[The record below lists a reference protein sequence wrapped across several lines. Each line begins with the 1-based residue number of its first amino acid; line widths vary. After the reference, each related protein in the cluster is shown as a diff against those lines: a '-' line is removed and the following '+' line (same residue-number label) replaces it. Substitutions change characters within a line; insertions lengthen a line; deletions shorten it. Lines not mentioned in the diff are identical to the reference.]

1 MEHAEVQSEYR
12 IANSKERIQRSRIG
26 CVVALVAFPLG
37 TSLDIVLY
45 PELLKE
51 LTVLRYFSLVL
62 VLQIY
67 FFHKSEAFQRHI
79 HLTNFF
85 MPVVVAVS
93 MSAMIAITDGFDGP
107 YYAALNLLILGVSLL
122 LPFSFRD
129 ALVLVVVTLGGYS
142 MAGLYHGIATED
154 WREVFNNSY
163 FLVANGLIACTAAFY
178 SERARFREFRLT
190 FELDQRN
197 RELAELDR
205 IKSDFFA
212 NVSHELRTPLT
223 LILSPI
229 EDLLQNGTGN
239 VSVDKQ
245 LVYVKD
251 NAYRLLKLV
260 NDLLEVMRL
269 EEGRSRLERQAV
281 NLSSMVT
288 NVVAGMRHFAEQQ
301 QVELDVESEE
311 DVVVTGDAGAIEKIT
326 INLVNNAIKFTEPGG
341 TIHVTVKKVDDA
353 GQMQVVD
360 TGSGISSVDLP
371 HIFDR
376 FKQADSSATRKHQG
390 TGLGLAL
397 VRELT
402 ELQNGSIEAQSELGK
417 GTTMGVKLPLFES
430 EEVEIE
436 SDLSAKGI
444 KEEEVE
450 LSRDHLAEIHRKAAY
465 SFTST
470 IDEDDSSELI
480 EESESAE
487 TTEVGEPEVSKPFR
501 PRLVIVEDE
510 PDVRRYLRG
519 VLGEDF
525 ELEVAKDGEEGLELI
540 RNTKPDIALLDLML
554 PKMDGLTVCKQ
565 VKEDASLQHIKVMLL
580 TARTDEQSKMTA
592 LDHGADDFLTKPF
605 STVEIS
611 KRLFNLWHTS
621 RLQETLR
628 VKNIELSNT
637 LEELQ
642 STQGKLIQSEKLNA
656 LGRLAAGLL
665 HEVNNPLNY
674 AFGTFQLLE
683 REEALQ
689 GDEGIKEMMVDI
701 RDGMERISQIVRD
714 LKTFAY
720 PEASELKKEFKL
732 IDAVNSAIRLTGQQN
747 KPARIDVDVAPDLVV
762 LGSQSH
768 IVQVLINL
776 IENSMHAIQSA
787 GREGEISIRAVIL
800 ENGRVQLLLRDNG
813 TGINE
818 DVIDKIFDPF
828 FTTKDV
834 GKGLGMGLSTCHTI
848 INNHGG
854 VLSADSDGASYT
866 EFSLDLEAA

>member
-1 MEHAEVQSEYR
+1 MIQSEVESQYR
-12 IANSKERIQRSRIG
+12 VANAQERVQRSRIG
-26 CVVALVAFPLG
+26 CIVALIAFPLG

-45 PELLKE
+45 PEQLVP
-51 LTVLRYFSLVL
+51 LTVLRYVSLAL

-67 FFHKSEAFQRHI
+67 FLHRSDWFQRHI
-79 HLTNFF
+79 HVTNFF
-85 MPVVVAVS
+85 MPAVVAGS
-93 MSAMIAITDGFDGP
+93 MSCMIAVTDGFDGP

-129 ALVLVVVTLGGYS
+129 ALVLVLVTLGGYTV
-142 MAGLYHGIATED
+142 AGLYHGVSTED
-154 WREVFNNSY
+154 WRQVFNNSY
-163 FLVANGLIACTAAFY
+163 FLVAFGLIACTAAFF

-190 FELDQRN
+190 FELDHRN

-229 EDLLQNGTGN
+229 EDLIKRGSGN
-239 VSVDKQ
+239 SYVDKQ
-245 LVYVKD
+245 LQYVKD

-281 NLSSMVT
+281 NLTTMVT

-301 QVELDVESEE
+301 KVELHVEGKEN
-311 DVVVTGDAGAIEKIT
+311 VTVAGDAGAIEKIT

-341 TIHVTVKKVDDA
+341 TVRVTVDEDSDF
-353 GQMQVVD
+353 GQIRVVD
-360 TGSGISSVDLP
+360 TGTGISADDLP

-376 FKQADSSATRKHQG
+376 FKQADSSVTRKHQG

-402 ELQNGSIEAQSELGK
+402 ELQDGSIDAQSELGK
-417 GTTMGVKLPLFES
+417 GTEMGVRLPLYEVADVGSEAAPDAQES
-430 EEVEIE
+430 REEDM
-436 SDLSAKGI
+436 DLSK
-444 KEEEVE
+444 
-450 LSRDHLAEIHRKAAY
+450 DHLAEIHRKAAY

-470 IDEDDSSELI
+470 ADEDEAELVAEPEPSSELDQGGRVEI
-480 EESESAE
+480 DRD
-487 TTEVGEPEVSKPFR
+487 KPS
-501 PRLVIVEDE
+501 LVVVEDE
-510 PDVRRYLRG
+510 PDVRRYLKD
-519 VLGEDF
+519 VLGADF
-525 ELEVAKDGEEGLELI
+525 NLSVAKDGEEGLELI
-540 RNTKPDIALLDLML
+540 HRVKPDIALLDLML
-554 PKMDGLTVCKQ
+554 PKIDGLTVCKRI
-565 VKEDASLQHIKVMLL
+565 KESADLRHIKVMLL

-621 RLQETLR
+621 RLQESLR

-637 LEELQ
+637 LDELQ

-683 REEALQ
+683 REEVLQ
-689 GDEGIKEMMVDI
+689 GDEAIKEMMGDI

-720 PEASELKKEFKL
+720 PEASELKKEFKV
-732 IDAVNSAIRLTGQQN
+732 IDAVNSAVRLTGQQN
-747 KPARIDVDVAPDLVV
+747 KPAHIDINVDPGLTV

-776 IENSMHAIQSA
+776 IENSMHAIESA
-787 GREGEISIRAVIL
+787 GREGQINIAAEVL
-800 ENGRVQLLLRDNG
+800 NNGRVQLRLKDNG
-813 TGINE
+813 CGISKE
-818 DVIDKIFDPF
+818 VIDKVFDPF

-854 VLSADSDGASYT
+854 ELSADSDGTSYT

>member
-1 MEHAEVQSEYR
+1 MSNDQVIKSYLEENREVR
-12 IANSKERIQRSRIG
+12 FQRSKIG
-26 CVVALVAFPLG
+26 CLVTLALVPTGASLDLG
-37 TSLDIVLY
+37 VYPEHSTSLLMLRFVSW
-45 PELLKE
+45 LLVAMIYLAHRFQWFRNHIKWTGM
-51 LTVLRYFSLVL
+51 LMPAVL
-62 VLQIY
+62 VGT
-67 FFHKSEAFQRHI
+67 FC
-79 HLTNFF
+79 
-85 MPVVVAVS
+85 
-93 MSAMIAITDGFDGP
+93 AMIYVADGFTGP
-107 YYAALNLLILGVSLL
+107 YYAGLNLLIVGVSLL
-122 LPFSFRD
+122 LPYSFIESFILSAGALGFYILTGAVGGLNGIDFSL
-129 ALVLVVVTLGGYS
+129 AYS
-142 MAGLYHGIATED
+142 NI
-154 WREVFNNSY
+154 Y
-163 FLVANGLIACTAAFY
+163 FIFSTGVIACTASFF

-190 FELDQRN
+190 YELDQRN
-197 RELAELDR
+197 RQLAELDR

-229 EDLLQNGTGN
+229 EDLMKHGTG
-239 VSVDKQ
+239 SKHVDKQ
-245 LVYVKD
+245 LEFVKD

-260 NDLLEVMRL
+260 NDLLQVMRL
-269 EEGRSRLERQAV
+269 EEGRSNLDKRAI
-281 NLSSMVT
+281 NLSTMVS
-288 NVVAGMRHFAEQQ
+288 NVVAGMRHFAAQQ
-301 QVELDVESEE
+301 QVSLEVESEE
-311 DVVVTGDAGAIEKIT
+311 SVVIAGDSGAVEKIT

-341 TIHVTVKKVDDA
+341 TVRVSVRSNA
-353 GQMQVVD
+353 GFGELKVVD
-360 TGSGISSVDLP
+360 TGTGISASDLP

-376 FKQADSSATRKHQG
+376 FKQADSSSTRKHQG

-402 ELQNGSIEAQSELGK
+402 ELQDGTIEARSELGK
-417 GTTMGVKLPLFES
+417 GTTMAVKLPTFS
-430 EEVEIE
+430 EEMDAD
-436 SDLSAKGI
+436 SSSASEI
-444 KEEEVE
+444 KED
-450 LSRDHLAEIHRKAAY
+450 SMDISKDHLAEIHRKAAY
-465 SFTST
+465 SFTVERVDGE
-470 IDEDDSSELI
+470 DELDTEHDV
-480 EESESAE
+480 EESSTESLDSQ
-487 TTEVGEPEVSKPFR
+487 GQR
-501 PRLVIVEDE
+501 PKVVVVEDE
-510 PDVRRYLRG
+510 PDVRRYLTG
-519 VLGEDF
+519 VLGKDF
-525 ELEVAKDGEEGLELI
+525 DLQVAKDGEEGLELV
-540 RNTKPDIALLDLML
+540 RSAKPDIALLDLML
-554 PKMDGLTVCKQ
+554 PKLDGLTVCKSI
-565 VKEDASLQHIKVMLL
+565 KEDPELQHIKVMLL
-580 TARTDEQSKMTA
+580 TARTDEESKMTA

-628 VKNIELSNT
+628 VKNVELSNT
-637 LEELQ
+637 LDELQ

-689 GDEGIKEMMVDI
+689 SDQGIKEMMVDI

-732 IDAVNSAIRLTGQQN
+732 IDAVNSAVRLTGQQN
-747 KPARIDVDVAPDLVV
+747 KLARMEIDVDNDLMV

-787 GREGEISIRAVIL
+787 GSEGVIKIAAGHL
-800 ENGRVQLLLRDNG
+800 ENGRVKLTLRDNG
-813 TGINE
+813 TGIDE
-818 DVIDKIFDPF
+818 KVVDKIFDPF

-834 GKGLGMGLSTCHTI
+834 GQGLGMGLSTCHTI

-854 VLSADSDGASYT
+854 VLSVDSDGASYT